1 MKARGLLGVLA
12 CAVALAA
19 PTTASGKPGYFTS
32 TPLRFSDIKVKA
44 GHGYHLR
51 ITAFGTNV
59 NVEAENGD
67 REVDYTVLDGS
78 LREDRVNARLPGV
91 GWINLRFEERKRYR
105 DSPANNC
112 KGPGDLIRVGTFE
125 GRIRIKGEKGYT
137 VYDRSRAQGKIEFS
151 PEQTCSRR
159 PARASAAS
167 EEALLIAAG
176 PRGQGTLSFEA
187 NRWEPFAGFTPLSF
201 RAGLFRQRERMYI
214 SNSVDG
220 FSEDVKLIEIG
231 EKPLS
236 AAVDPPGIFTGNA
249 EFLQKAEDFTWLGD
263 LAVDLPGIGPV
274 ELAGPQFEAMLCLG
288 RRCNGDEKLRKS
300 IGFFQPLSRIKALG
314 G

>member
-1 MKARGLLGVLA
+1 M
-12 CAVALAA
+12 A
-19 PTTASGKPGYFTS
+19 PTTAAARPGYFTS
-32 TPLRFSDIKVKA
+32 TPLRYADIKIKA
-44 GHGYHLR
+44 SHGYHLR

-59 NVEAENGD
+59 DVQAENGD

-78 LREDRVNARLPGV
+78 LRKDRISARLPGI

-105 DSPANNC
+105 NSPADNC

-125 GRIRIKGEKGYT
+125 GRIRIRGEKGYT
-137 VYDRSRAQGKIEFS
+137 AYDRPEVKGKIEFS

-187 NRWEPFAGFTPLSF
+187 NRWEPFAGLTPISF
-201 RAGLFRQRERMYI
+201 RAGLFRQRKRMYI

-220 FSEDVKLIEIG
+220 FSEDGKLIEIG

-236 AAVDPPGIFTGNA
+236 AAVDPPAPFAGSA
-249 EFLQKAEDFTWLGD
+249 EFQQPAEDFTWLGD
-263 LAVDLPGIGPV
+263 LTADLPGVGPV

-288 RRCNGDEKLRKS
+288 RRCEGDKKLREA
-300 IGFFQPLSRIKALG
+300 IGFFRPLGRIKALG
-314 G
+314 R